1 MVGTPQ
7 LALKYRRKGTS
18 DYRVRSHDLD
28 MPFHTSAS
36 SLNSYR
42 FASECSMP
50 RSPSFCS
57 SSSVAPSSPIRSLYS
72 PEPSSS
78 PIAEPYIASSP
89 KSPTSSGRKGFWE
102 VAFNYGPDFPYKAR
116 PCVQTSNFSREQFI
130 TRRRS
135 SSASAPPLVSD
146 ADPSDY
152 SEDIDPFHTDD
163 DITDGEGA
171 AGNVTIANSRD
182 ELVLVGRQDSHLPHN
197 DITEARNNDKLL
209 PGEMDVAAVLLDLS
223 RQPRFTSTESKT
235 EDTAIKPKLP
245 LSLDSVQP
253 PSKDLDVSVQT
264 GEVAHT
270 SISVAPES
278 PVAASSCNV
287 AATQDFE
294 VFRLDGHE
302 IIGQSSHSEPTRLF
316 PGSSEPATDV
326 FASDQDQN
334 GSTGEDGC
342 PSEVER
348 AQACVDMSSENV
360 VTKNVENTVPPQA
373 INVSKLTTNK
383 ESYMI
388 VNEERMDPIVESI
401 FSCVLTPISSPSLA
415 GSELSDLTELLSE
428 PPSPRNDVVDGLMG
442 PASDMRHLR
451 ESSELD
457 TLYGLSSAP
466 GPKGPRSGTVDQHD
480 ALTERKSGRFEK
492 GVKDGRGR
500 NVHDV
505 KTVETEQNELDL
517 QSKKKRARSGSS
529 SGSRSSS
536 PGPSASCSVIPKPQK
551 KSKRAGDRTVSSWCE
566 DEDQSMNSAH
576 RPSLPNTSTPS
587 ASASSAPPDLRGDA
601 QLPVAPKNDDAD
613 ATNEMCGCLIQ
624 TMALSR
630 ASSMPAS
637 SLVRE
642 VLRENPHLANQRSKS
657 DWFGVASVVLE
668 SNDVF
673 GRIDRVGFD
682 ADDKP
687 LEAQW
692 FYIPE
697 NDPDCD
703 RASLLR
709 EMMPKKRNETKKYK
723 QYFFKP
729 LGKISRWDPED
740 AL

>member
-7 LALKYRRKGTS
+7 LPLKYRRKGTS

-50 RSPSFCS
+50 QSPSFCS

-72 PEPSSS
+72 PEPSLS

-116 PCVQTSNFSREQFI
+116 SCVQTSNFSREQFI

-163 DITDGEGA
+163 DVTDGEGA
-171 AGNVTIANSRD
+171 AGDVTIANSRD
-182 ELVLVGRQDSHLPHN
+182 ELVLVGRQDSHLPQN
-197 DITEARNNDKLL
+197 DIAEARNDKLL

-223 RQPRFTSTESKT
+223 RHPRFTSTEPKAA
-235 EDTAIKPKLP
+235 DTAIKPKLP
-245 LSLDSVQP
+245 LSLDLEQS
-253 PSKDLDVSVQT
+253 PSKVLDVSVQA

-270 SISVAPES
+270 FISVAPES
-278 PVAASSCNV
+278 PIATSSCNV
-287 AATQDFE
+287 AAAQDFE
-294 VFRLDGHE
+294 VFGLDGPE
-302 IIGQSSHSEPTRLF
+302 ILGQSSHSEPTRLF
-316 PGSSEPATDV
+316 PGSSEPATGV
-326 FASDQDQN
+326 FANDIQDQN
-334 GSTGEDGC
+334 SSTGGDGC

-348 AQACVDMSSENV
+348 AQASVDMSSENV
-360 VTKNVENTVPPQA
+360 VNENVKNTVPLQA
-373 INVSKLTTNK
+373 INETKLNTNK
-383 ESYMI
+383 ESHMDI
-388 VNEERMDPIVESI
+388 NEERTDPIVESI

-428 PPSPRNDVVDGLMG
+428 PPSPRNDADELMG

-457 TLYGLSSAP
+457 TLSGLSPAP
-466 GPKGPRSGTVDQHD
+466 GPKEPRSGTVDQHD
-480 ALTERKSGRFEK
+480 TLTERKSGQFEK
-492 GVKDGRGR
+492 GAEDGRGR

-505 KTVETEQNELDL
+505 ITVETEQNELDL

-536 PGPSASCSVIPKPQK
+536 PGPSASCSKIPKPRKK
-551 KSKRAGDRTVSSWCE
+551 KSKRAGVRAVSSWCE

-601 QLPVAPKNDDAD
+601 QFPVAPNAD

-657 DWFGVASVVLE
+657 DWLGVASVVLE

-697 NDPDCD
+697 NDPDRD

-709 EMMPKKRNETKKYK
+709 EMMPKKRNETKKHK

>member
-7 LALKYRRKGTS
+7 LPLKYRRKGTS
-18 DYRVRSHDLD
+18 DYRARSHDLD
-28 MPFHTSAS
+28 MPFHSSAP

-50 RSPSFCS
+50 QSPSFCS
-57 SSSVAPSSPIRSLYS
+57 SSSVAPSSPIHSLYS

-78 PIAEPYIASSP
+78 PVAEPYIASSP

-182 ELVLVGRQDSHLPHN
+182 ELVLVGRQDSHLPHS

-223 RQPRFTSTESKT
+223 RQPRFAPTESKA
-235 EDTAIKPKLP
+235 EDAAIKPKLP
-245 LSLDSVQP
+245 LSLDLVQP
-253 PSKDLDVSVQT
+253 PSKVLDVSAQA
-264 GEVAHT
+264 GEEARALITV
-270 SISVAPES
+270 
-278 PVAASSCNV
+278 SSCNV

-294 VFRLDGHE
+294 ASSLDEHE
-302 IIGQSSHSEPTRLF
+302 ILGQSSHSETTKLF
-316 PGSSEPATDV
+316 PESSELAIDV
-326 FASDQDQN
+326 FANDVQDQN

-348 AQACVDMSSENV
+348 AQASVDISSENV
-360 VTKNVENTVPPQA
+360 VNEKVENAVPSQS
-373 INVSKLTTNK
+373 INESKLTTNK
-383 ESYMI
+383 ESCMI

-401 FSCVLTPISSPSLA
+401 SFCVLTPISSPSLA

-428 PPSPRNDVVDGLMG
+428 PPSPRSDVDGLMG
-442 PASDMRHLR
+442 PANDTRHLR

-457 TLYGLSSAP
+457 ALSGLASAP
-466 GPKGPRSGTVDQHD
+466 GPMEPRSGTVDQHD
-480 ALTERKSGRFEK
+480 TLTKLKSGQFEK
-492 GVKDGRGR
+492 GAKNGRGQ
-500 NVHDV
+500 NVYDV
-505 KTVETEQNELDL
+505 KTVESGQNELDL
-517 QSKKKRARSGSS
+517 KRKKKRARSGSS

-536 PGPSASCSVIPKPQK
+536 SGPSASCSVILKPRKK
-551 KSKRAGDRTVSSWCE
+551 KSKRVGDSTVSSLCE
-566 DEDQSMNSAH
+566 DEDQSMNSGH
-576 RPSLPNTSTPS
+576 RPSLPNTFTPPARAPS
-587 ASASSAPPDLRGDA
+587 APLDLQGDV
-601 QLPVAPKNDDAD
+601 QLPVAPKNVDDDA
-613 ATNEMCGCLIQ
+613 TTEMCGCLIQ

-657 DWFGVASVVLE
+657 DWLGVASVVLE

-673 GRIDRVGFD
+673 GRINRMGFD

-697 NDPDCD
+697 NDPDQD

-709 EMMPKKRNETKKYK
+709 EMMPKKRNETKKHK

>member
-7 LALKYRRKGTS
+7 LPLKYRRKGTS

-28 MPFHTSAS
+28 MPFHPSAP

-50 RSPSFCS
+50 QSPSFCS
-57 SSSVAPSSPIRSLYS
+57 SSSVAPSSPIHSLYS

-78 PIAEPYIASSP
+78 PVAEPYIASSP

-116 PCVQTSNFSREQFI
+116 PCVQASNFSQEQFM

-171 AGNVTIANSRD
+171 ARDVTIANSRD

-197 DITEARNNDKLL
+197 DLTEARNNDKLL

-223 RQPRFTSTESKT
+223 RQPRFASIESKA
-235 EDTAIKPKLP
+235 EDAAIKPDLP
-245 LSLDSVQP
+245 LSIDLVRP
-253 PSKDLDVSVQT
+253 PSKDVSAQVS
-264 GEVAHT
+264 EEAHT
-270 SISVAPES
+270 LISVAPES
-278 PVAASSCNV
+278 PITVSSCNV
-287 AATQDFE
+287 AAIQDFE
-294 VFRLDGHE
+294 VSSLGEHE
-302 IIGQSSHSEPTRLF
+302 ILGQSSHSETTKLF
-316 PGSSEPATDV
+316 PEFSEHATGV
-326 FASDQDQN
+326 FANDVRDQN

-348 AQACVDMSSENV
+348 EQVNVDMSSENV
-360 VTKNVENTVPPQA
+360 VNEMVENTVSSRS
-373 INVSKLTTNK
+373 INESKLTTNK
-383 ESYMI
+383 ESGMI

-401 FSCVLTPISSPSLA
+401 FSCALTPISSPSLA

-428 PPSPRNDVVDGLMG
+428 PSSPRSDVDRLMG
-442 PASDMRHLR
+442 PPNDMRHLR

-457 TLYGLSSAP
+457 ALSGLSAAP
-466 GPKGPRSGTVDQHD
+466 GPTEPRSGTVDQHD
-480 ALTERKSGRFEK
+480 TLTKLKSGQFEK
-492 GVKDGRGR
+492 GAKNGRGR

-505 KTVETEQNELDL
+505 KTVQPGQNELDL
-517 QSKKKRARSGSS
+517 KKRARSGSS

-536 PGPSASCSVIPKPQK
+536 PGPSASCSVVPKPRRK
-551 KSKRAGDRTVSSWCE
+551 KSKRVGDGAMSSLCE
-566 DEDQSMNSAH
+566 DEDQSMNSVH
-576 RPSLPNTSTPS
+576 RPSLPNTSTLPARAPS
-587 ASASSAPPDLRGDA
+587 APLDLQGDA
-601 QLPVAPKNDDAD
+601 QLPIAPKNDDDD
-613 ATNEMCGCLIQ
+613 ATTEMCGCLIQ

-657 DWFGVASVVLE
+657 DWLDVASVVLE

-673 GRIDRVGFD
+673 GRIDRMGFD

-697 NDPDCD
+697 NDPDQD

-709 EMMPKKRNETKKYK
+709 EMMPKKRNETKKHK